1 MKNIILSFFAV
12 FILTAVTNC
21 SSTRVNNQ
29 HYQREW
35 MMVSFDKFTKQEL
48 IENEAGINLT
58 GEKTGTEISGTAKMG
73 CNRFFFKAELKNKG
87 KIKIS
92 GLGGTEMA
100 CAEME
105 LENTFMKRF
114 VNMTRYKIE
123 GHRLMLSDDLGNEMK
138 FIAADWD

>member
-21 SSTRVNNQ
+21 SSTQVNNQ

-58 GEKTGTEISGTAKMG
+58 GEKTGRQIKGTAKMG
-73 CNRFFFKAELKNKG
+73 CNRIFFEAELKNRG

-92 GLGGTEMA
+92 GLVGAEMV
-100 CAEME
+100 CANME
-105 LENTFMKRF
+105 LENTFMKKF
-114 VNMTRYKIE
+114 EKMTHYKIE
-123 GHRLMLSDDLGNEMK
+123 GHRLTLSDGFGNEMK
-138 FIAADWD
+138 FVAADWD

>member
-21 SSTRVNNQ
+21 SSTQVNNQ

-58 GEKTGTEISGTAKMG
+58 GEKTDTEIKVTAKMG
-73 CNRFFFKAELKNKG
+73 CNRIFFKAELKNQG

-92 GLGGTEMA
+92 GLGGT
-100 CAEME
+100 EME

>member
-21 SSTRVNNQ
+21 SSTQVNNQ

-58 GEKTGTEISGTAKMG
+58 GEKTDTEIKGTAKMG
-73 CNRFFFKAELKNKG
+73 CNQIFFEAELKNKG

-138 FIAADWD
+138 FVAADWD